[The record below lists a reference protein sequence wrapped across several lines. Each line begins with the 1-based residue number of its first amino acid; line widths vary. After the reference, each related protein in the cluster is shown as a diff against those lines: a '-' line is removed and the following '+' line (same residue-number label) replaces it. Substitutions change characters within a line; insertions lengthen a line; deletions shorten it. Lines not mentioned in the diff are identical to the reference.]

1 MGELYINHI
10 SIKLLTVKDR
20 QKKKKSHMLHGVLKT
35 KRKKEQI
42 VVYTSP
48 PLHPCISHLELTGR
62 MKNFFSLEPLL
73 AHMK

>member
-1 MGELYINHI
+1 
-10 SIKLLTVKDR
+10 
-20 QKKKKSHMLHGVLKT
+20 MLHGVLKT

-62 MKNFFSLEPLL
+62 MKNFLFFGASFGSHEMILFV
-73 AHMK
+73 KVK